1 MSNIDDLAAQQHA
14 SRTSRFA
21 IRPADPLKMRPV
33 EFVYEPWIVRGRG
46 NEIVGEED
54 VGKSTFAVHIAARV
68 TVGELPGVFE
78 GKPRDVLFLGTDEDD
93 WYGITLPRLLA
104 ASANLGRIHEFYA
117 LDENAMFNAEDHGSE
132 LGRLLAGHF
141 GLVVIE
147 HVLDILPPMRNPSEP
162 AAIRRALRPML
173 RALAAQEI
181 ASLWT
186 RHVNKAEARSFR
198 QKAQGS
204 MQFGAVARSSFLIA
218 QHPTD
223 LSRRV
228 AVLGKANYV
237 REKVSLSFAIA
248 EHVFTANEQLF
259 TVGRVVDVEEDETTM
274 DEVLGGS
281 ESPRERR
288 RGDLR
293 GAVLGGFP
301 VSTPLSNGNWKPPPV
316 SAAEVAKSLGRT
328 KGDGTVHRIV
338 RELADADLIK
348 EAEGGWVR
356 PAPTNGGGDY
366 DPELSPSLWSPED
379 AGS

>member
-147 HVLDILPPMRNPSEP
+147 HVLDILPPMRNPASQPRSVGRCGRCCAPWRHRRSPRSGPGTSTRPRP
-162 AAIRRALRPML
+162 ARSARRRRARCSSARWPA
-173 RALAAQEI
+173 RA
-181 ASLWT
+181 S
-186 RHVNKAEARSFR
+186 
-198 QKAQGS
+198 
-204 MQFGAVARSSFLIA
+204 
-218 QHPTD
+218 
-223 LSRRV
+223 
-228 AVLGKANYV
+228 
-237 REKVSLSFAIA
+237 
-248 EHVFTANEQLF
+248 
-259 TVGRVVDVEEDETTM
+259 
-274 DEVLGGS
+274 
-281 ESPRERR
+281 
-288 RGDLR
+288 
-293 GAVLGGFP
+293 
-301 VSTPLSNGNWKPPPV
+301 
-316 SAAEVAKSLGRT
+316 
-328 KGDGTVHRIV
+328 
-338 RELADADLIK
+338 
-348 EAEGGWVR
+348 
-356 PAPTNGGGDY
+356 
-366 DPELSPSLWSPED
+366 
-379 AGS
+379 